1 MVKFRGMLVDLH
13 IHTSISPCG
22 MQHPE
27 DVIRVAREKGLS
39 VICLTDHFTT
49 KVRQY
54 IKEGLQE
61 NGLLVFIGLEYSAPE
76 GDFVLLA
83 PELQEF
89 PRGLRAEEVLRE
101 VHRLG
106 GVAIWAHP
114 YRWGNVPD
122 EELLASGLV
131 DAIEVLNGRTSPR
144 ENAEARDLARSYRLP
159 GVAGSDAHCLDELG
173 LVANETE
180 TEIKTLADLME
191 AIRRGKLTPK
201 ILSDDLERTSSL
213 IF

>member
-1 MVKFRGMLVDLH
+1 MLVDLH

-22 MQHPE
+22 RQHPE
-27 DVIRVAREKGLS
+27 EVIKVAKEKGLS

-49 KVRQY
+49 KVSHY

-83 PELQEF
+83 PELKDL
-89 PRGLRAEEVLRE
+89 PRGLKAKEVLEE

-106 GVAIWAHP
+106 GIAIWAHP
-114 YRWGNVPD
+114 YRWGNIPE
-122 EELLASGLV
+122 EELLVSGLV

-144 ENAEARDLARSYRLP
+144 ENAEARDLARSYGLP

-180 TEIKTLADLME
+180 TKIKTLLDLIE
-191 AIRRGKLTPK
+191 AIKGGRLTPK
-201 ILSDDLERTSSL
+201 ILSEDLEQTFS
-213 IF
+213 FFD